1 MPTIEGNANY
11 ETRTYQR
18 MDFLLEAVWFNAWAR
33 KCSDGGQGWV
43 YAGGSLRLYYRDR
56 KFAVVHTP
64 RRVLK
69 SGQGGYR
76 SRPKSQ
82 NRDHQVQYEL
92 PFGRGTTH
100 SGE

>member
-1 MPTIEGNANY
+1 MPTIEGNANH

-18 MDFLLEAVWFNAWAR
+18 MDFLLEPVWFDAWAR
-33 KCSDGGQGWV
+33 KCSDEGQGWLF
-43 YAGGSLRLYYRDR
+43 AGGSLRLYYRDR
-56 KFAVVHTP
+56 KFAVVRTP
-64 RRVLK
+64 RRMLE

-76 SRPKSQ
+76 SRLKSQ

-92 PFGRGTTH
+92 PFEIRTTH